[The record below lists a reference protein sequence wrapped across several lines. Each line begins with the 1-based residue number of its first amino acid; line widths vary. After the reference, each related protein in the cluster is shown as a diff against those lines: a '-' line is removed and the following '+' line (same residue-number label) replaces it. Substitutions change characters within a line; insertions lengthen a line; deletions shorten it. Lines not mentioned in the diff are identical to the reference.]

1 MQAWPVPILTMA
13 VYFSAFKNK
22 QTKKPYILSILNDFQ
37 ITQNFDQYKFYFYT
51 CFIYISKNK
60 ILIDLISNRLMH
72 ANPQYTDITMGI
84 NIIAVGYTYAYYA
97 ALFKNKKQKQ
107 QHMTDKRK

>member
-1 MQAWPVPILTMA
+1 
-13 VYFSAFKNK
+13 
-22 QTKKPYILSILNDFQ
+22 
-37 ITQNFDQYKFYFYT
+37 
-51 CFIYISKNK
+51 
-60 ILIDLISNRLMH
+60 MH